1 MFTTFLVWWAGML
14 ALGCR
19 DVSSSSCAASAST
32 LRLRRACGAAGGLT
46 CLFADIALSTAVKYV
61 AAAYAVVWLL
71 VLLYVWILRSK
82 YQRLEVEVE
91 ALEARARRAQRR
103 VTSTSPSGSRVR

>member
-1 MFTTFLVWWAGML
+1 M
-14 ALGCR
+14 
-19 DVSSSSCAASAST
+19 
-32 LRLRRACGAAGGLT
+32 
-46 CLFADIALSTAVKYV
+46 LFADISLSTAVKYV

-91 ALEARARRAQRR
+91 ALEARLVERSEPVDEPERIT
-103 VTSTSPSGSRVR
+103 VT

>member
-1 MFTTFLVWWAGML
+1 ML
-14 ALGCR
+14 L
-19 DVSSSSCAASAST
+19 
-32 LRLRRACGAAGGLT
+32 
-46 CLFADIALSTAVKYV
+46 ADIALSTAVKYV

-91 ALEARARRAQRR
+91 ALEARLAQRSEPVGEPER
-103 VTSTSPSGSRVR
+103 ITVT